1 MKKFLQI
8 IIITLLVISS
18 LAFCMKL
25 SKLEIEEKESTPKAT
40 TTNLEIIICLE
51 SETSPDIATSVTIL
65 DSLGNQLYFS
75 DSPMGM
81 DSSMRAYYFD
91 LSIGTYTITATRGE
105 ESQSTTYTVADSDL
119 GEHPIYSFFMTEE

>member
-8 IIITLLVISS
+8 IIIALLVISS

-25 SKLEIEEKESTPKAT
+25 SKLELEENESTPIAT
-40 TTNLEIIICLE
+40 TISLAIVICLE

-75 DSPMGM
+75 DSPVGM
-81 DSSMRAYYFD
+81 DELSRVDYFD

-105 ESQSTTYTVADSDL
+105 ESQSITYTVAESDL
-119 GEHPIYSFFMTEE
+119 GEHPIYSFFMPEE

>member
-1 MKKFLQI
+1 MKKFFQI

-25 SKLEIEEKESTPKAT
+25 SNFEIEEKESTPKAT

-65 DSLGNQLYFS
+65 DEFNNQVSFS
-75 DSPMGM
+75 DSPAGM
-81 DSSMRAYYFD
+81 DESSRVYYFD
-91 LSIGTYTITATRGE
+91 LPIGTYTITATRGE